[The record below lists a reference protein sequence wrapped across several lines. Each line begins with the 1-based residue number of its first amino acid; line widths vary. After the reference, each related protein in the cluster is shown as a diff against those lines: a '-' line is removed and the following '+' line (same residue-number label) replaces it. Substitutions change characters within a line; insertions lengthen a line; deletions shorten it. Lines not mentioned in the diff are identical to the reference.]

1 MVIADAQGKT
11 MPANTVFA
19 AAMRHLKNHF
29 MEQAQERVELEKHE
43 VRWVITVPAI
53 WNDAAKQV
61 MIEAAKLAGTRKDKL
76 TLAYEPEA
84 AAIYCKQIR
93 LANLREQGKDAT
105 IQPFPPGFKFLV
117 LDLGVSFYNFKSPI
131 DDFAKSN
138 LKIVSLGGTVDIT
151 AHEVQR
157 DGTLQA
163 LIEPSGGEW
172 GGTLVDDGFL
182 RIFEG
187 LFGTDFMTDL
197 KTNIKIAD
205 SKREL
210 DAEIEIKKKTIVGKR
225 HKNFKAEGVITFRL
239 PHAMKK
245 AKKSAQLKS
254 ALASEHFM
262 GKLSL
267 KRIKFG
273 FTIPSC
279 CLPLKIQFQ
288 K

>member
-1 MVIADAQGKT
+1 

-117 LDLGVSFYNFKSPI
+117 LDLG
-131 DDFAKSN
+131 
-138 LKIVSLGGTVDIT
+138 GGTVDIT